1 MNRKIRRRLL
11 WTAALVALA
20 LWLLWGNWA
29 VTVSAYSVTL
39 PGLPAGFDGFRIA
52 QVSDLHNAEF
62 GPGNARLLEKLRAS
76 APDLIVL
83 TGDLADSV
91 HTDLDVAI
99 SFARAAVE
107 IAPTYF
113 VTGNHEARLADY
125 AALRDGLQSAGV
137 TVLEDQAVTLTQG
150 TDRVVL
156 YGLRD
161 PAFGPSPTLPE
172 TEEFLILL
180 AHRPEYFERY
190 AAQGADL
197 VLSGHA
203 HGGQV
208 RLPFLGGLFAPGQGF
223 FPKYDAGLYREFGTV
238 MVVSRGLGNSI
249 IPLRV
254 NDPPELVIM
263 TLHTT

>member
-1 MNRKIRRRLL
+1 MSRKKIRPLL
-11 WTAALVALA
+11 LSAAGAALCA
-20 LWLLWGNWA
+20 WLLWGNLA
-29 VTVSAYSVTL
+29 VTVSAYSVAL
-39 PGLPAGFDGFRIA
+39 PDLPSGFDGFRIA

-62 GPGNARLLEKLRAS
+62 GKDNARLLEKLRAA

-83 TGDLADSV
+83 TGDLADSR
-91 HTDLDVAI
+91 HTDMDVAI

-125 AALRDGLQSAGV
+125 ASLQDGLLSVGV
-137 TVLEDQAVTLTQG
+137 TVLDNQAVSLTRG
-150 TDRVVL
+150 TDRVTL
-156 YGLRD
+156 YGLQD
-161 PAFGPSPTLPE
+161 PAFGASPTLPE

-197 VLSGHA
+197 VFSGHA

-223 FPKYDAGLYREFGTV
+223 FPKYDAGLYQEYGAM
-238 MVVSRGLGNSI
+238 MVVSRGLGNSV

-254 NDPPELVIM
+254 NDPPELVIV
-263 TLHTT
+263 TLKQK

>member
-1 MNRKIRRRLL
+1 MNRKLRRRLL
-11 WTAALVALA
+11 WTAALGALA
-20 LWLLWGNWA
+20 LWLLWGNRA
-29 VTVSAYSVTL
+29 VTVSAYSVSL
-39 PGLPAGFDGFRIA
+39 PGLPAGFEGFRVV
-52 QVSDLHNAEF
+52 QVSDLHNEEF
-62 GPGNARLLEKLRAS
+62 GPGNARLLEKLRAA

-83 TGDLADSV
+83 TGDLVDSV

-99 SFARAAVE
+99 SFAQAAVE

-137 TVLEDQAVTLTQG
+137 TVLENQAVTLARG

-156 YGLRD
+156 YGLQD
-161 PAFGPSPTLPE
+161 PAFGDSPALPE

-180 AHRPEYFERY
+180 AHRPEYFEGY

-197 VLSGHA
+197 VFSGHA

-223 FPKYDAGLYREFGTV
+223 FPKYDFGLYREFGAV

-263 TLHTT
+263 SLHTT

>member
-1 MNRKIRRRLL
+1 M
-11 WTAALVALA
+11 ALAALA

-29 VTVSAYSVTL
+29 VTVSAYSVALSGL
-39 PGLPAGFDGFRIA
+39 PGGFDGFRVA
-52 QVSDLHNAEF
+52 QVSDLHNGEF
-62 GPGNARLLEKLRAS
+62 GPGNARLLEKLRAA

-83 TGDLADSV
+83 TGDLVDSV
-91 HTDLDVAI
+91 HTDLNVAI

-125 AALRDGLQSAGV
+125 TVLREGLLAAGA
-137 TVLEDQAVTLTQG
+137 TVLENEGVILTQG
-150 TDRVVL
+150 TDRVLL

-180 AHRPEYFERY
+180 AHRPEYFEGY

-197 VLSGHA
+197 IFSGHA

-208 RLPFLGGLFAPGQGF
+208 RLPFLGGLVAPGQGF
-223 FPKYDAGLYREFGTV
+223 FPKYDFGLYEESGAV

-254 NDPPELVIM
+254 NNPPELVIV
-263 TLHTT
+263 TLKRE